1 MARNFTDDDRDKDV
15 VTADGNRIGSIR
27 NVDDD
32 RATVDRDDDGG
43 GLTDRI
49 KDMLGW
55 GDDDDSNEVR
65 NEHVDSINDDEVRL
79 RSSK

>member
-15 VTADGNRIGSIR
+15 VTANGNRIGSIR

-43 GLTDRI
+43 LTDKI

-55 GDDDDSNEVR
+55 GDDDSNEVR

>member
-15 VTADGNRIGSIR
+15 VTADGNRIGTVR
-27 NVDDD
+27 NVDND
-32 RATVDRDDDGG
+32 RATVDRDHDDDD
-43 GLTDRI
+43 GLTDKI

-55 GDDDDSNEVR
+55 GDDDSNEVR